1 MKKMT
6 KESDDE
12 NIDMY
17 IDMLKEGTPFDRFV
31 SHGHQKDPL
40 ELDIVSPRK
49 KTERVVNRALRSTIS
64 DSTARLVPIVGKA
77 GTGKTHYYW
86 VLKDRET
93 KTEEGKKWKVFYI
106 PSPPAMVR
114 TLQHIFTCLVD
125 EIGLDI
131 IKEVS
136 EKVIEKYKKKGF
148 LSGSGMKETIEIA
161 CRDNPG
167 ASADVIRALITVKM
181 SDRKAKRIVAEKW
194 LLAEP
199 LSEEDIAELQV
210 SSIIEDDDTC
220 LAAIKIFAK
229 YIDEVLVF
237 YFDEMEIPFRT
248 FGEEA
253 EINLLET
260 IKRLFNEVPN
270 CIIITACID
279 TVWIRIYE
287 DQPNLPS
294 LADAALKGRMET
306 VAELIPFT
314 VMDVENYYTNAMK
327 YYWEIEMNV
336 DAPTDPLFPFDQ
348 KVFEKIHIKSKGN
361 PRESI
366 KIIRD
371 YLDEVIYDE
380 GEVIITPE
388 EIMETEKVK
397 PEPVEPPQSE
407 FPELKLNKTEGIK
420 PLPSVITSETIPQ
433 DKPEETSIIPLAEA
447 PVVEESKP
455 TPEVIESKA
464 ERIKKTLVKIAFEED
479 DYVVEVTPQS
489 VAGAAVGS
497 IELLSG
503 DKQVN
508 TTMGYTFSAKGKAK
522 TISAKIEVG
531 DNKYGIDVCS
541 CKSFDRSGGV
551 AAYYSINRLKA
562 GLDANEFNKSLL
574 IVPKGTGGA
583 KYSIVRQSNADV
595 IYVIELNQKDAEN
608 LIIGS
613 NKKEPSIEGKEIAAR
628 IFPELK
634 AEDTEVE

>member
-1 MKKMT
+1 M
-6 KESDDE
+6 SDDE
-12 NIDMY
+12 NIDMF

-40 ELDIVSPRK
+40 ELDIVNPRK
-49 KTERVVNRALRSTIS
+49 KTERIVNRALRSTIS

-125 EIGLDI
+125 EIGLDL

-136 EKVIEKYKKKGF
+136 EKVIIKYKKKGF

-181 SDRKAKRIVAEKW
+181 SDRKAKRILAEKW

-199 LSEEDIAELQV
+199 LSEEDIADLQV

-229 YIDEVLVF
+229 HIDEVLVF

-279 TVWIRIYE
+279 TVWTRIYDDE
-287 DQPNLPS
+287 PNLPS

-314 VMDVENYYTNAMK
+314 VLDVENYYTNAMK
-327 YYWEIEMNV
+327 YYWAIEMNV
-336 DAPTDPLFPFDQ
+336 DAPSDPLFPLDQ
-348 KVFEKIHIKSKGN
+348 KVFEIIHVKSKGN

-366 KIIRD
+366 KLIRD

-380 GEVIITPE
+380 GEAVITPE
-388 EIMETEKVK
+388 EILETEKIK
-397 PEPVEPPQSE
+397 PEIEAVEPPKPE
-407 FPELKLNKTEGIK
+407 FPELKLSTTDGIK
-420 PLPSVITSETIPQ
+420 PLPEPIANETIPL
-433 DKPEETSIIPLAEA
+433 DKPQETTIKPIADSSII
-447 PVVEESKP
+447 EERKP
-455 TPEVIESKA
+455 TPEIVSSKA

-479 DYVVEVTPQS
+479 DYVTEVTPQS

-503 DKQVN
+503 NNQVN
-508 TTMGYTFSAKGKAK
+508 TAMGYNFSSKGKAK

-531 DNKYGIDVCS
+531 DNKFGIDVCS

-551 AAYYSINRLKA
+551 AAYYSINRLKD
-562 GLDANEFNKSLL
+562 GLDANEFNKTIL

-583 KYSIVRQSNADV
+583 KYMSVRQSNPDT
-595 IYVIELNQKDAEN
+595 IHVIELNQKDAEN

-634 AEDTEVE
+634 GEETEVE

>member
-1 MKKMT
+1 L
-6 KESDDE
+6 SDDE

-40 ELDIVSPRK
+40 ELDIVNPRK
-49 KTERVVNRALRSTIS
+49 KTERIVNRALRSTIS
-64 DSTARLVPIVGKA
+64 DYTARLVPIVGKA

-136 EKVIEKYKKKGF
+136 EKVITKYKKKGF

-167 ASADVIRALITVKM
+167 ASADVIRALITIKM

-229 YIDEVLVF
+229 HIDEVLVF

-279 TVWIRIYE
+279 TVWVRIYE

-306 VAELIPFT
+306 VVELIPFT
-314 VMDVENYYTNAMK
+314 VLDIENYYTNAMK

-336 DAPTDPLFPFDQ
+336 DAPSNPLFPLDQ
-348 KVFEKIHIKSKGN
+348 KVFEIIYTKSKGN

-366 KIIRD
+366 KLIRD

-380 GEVIITPE
+380 GVAVITPE
-388 EIMETEKVK
+388 EIMETEKIK
-397 PEPVEPPQSE
+397 PEIEAVEPPKPE
-407 FPELKLNKTEGIK
+407 FQELKLSTTNVIK
-420 PLPSVITSETIPQ
+420 PLPEPITSETIPLDEPQ
-433 DKPEETSIIPLAEA
+433 ETTIKPIPDT
-447 PVVEESKP
+447 PVIEESKP
-455 TPEVIESKA
+455 TPEIVSSQA

-479 DYVVEVTPQS
+479 DYVTEVTPQS

-503 DKQVN
+503 DNQVKMA
-508 TTMGYTFSAKGKAK
+508 MGYSFVAKGKSK

-531 DNKYGIDVCS
+531 DNKFGIDVCS

-562 GLDANEFNKSLL
+562 GLDAKEFNKTIL

-583 KYSIVRQSNADV
+583 KYMSVRQSNSDT
-595 IYVIELNQKDAEN
+595 IHVIELNQKDAEN

-613 NKKEPSIEGKEIAAR
+613 NKKEPSIEGKDIAAR
-628 IFPELK
+628 IFPEVK
-634 AEDTEVE
+634 AEETEVE